1 MIESGSLPVE
11 DSLPMT
17 EQALLQRLEEIQRK
31 LDEIRAGKAT
41 LSVDENG
48 KEYNV
53 EIQRTDKGADRK
65 RARYHSSILDAHLL
79 QPGDDFSNLPE
90 TFVVFITENDVIGDG
105 LPLYTIDRQITN
117 TGKAFDDGEHIVYV
131 NGADKDASTEL
142 GKLMHDF
149 FCTDPDDMHYKELA
163 DKVRYFKENEKGVA
177 AMCKVMEDMRNES
190 ARKAEE
196 QTTVTH
202 INDIMTKLKYTA
214 EQAMD
219 LLSIPPSQRSTY
231 AGLVG
236 KKTR

>member
-1 MIESGSLPVE
+1 
-11 DSLPMT
+11 
-17 EQALLQRLEEIQRK
+17 
-31 LDEIRAGKAT
+31 
-41 LSVDENG
+41 
-48 KEYNV
+48 
-53 EIQRTDKGADRK
+53 
-65 RARYHSSILDAHLL
+65 
-79 QPGDDFSNLPE
+79 
-90 TFVVFITENDVIGDG
+90 
-105 LPLYTIDRQITN
+105 
-117 TGKAFDDGEHIVYV
+117 
-131 NGADKDASTEL
+131 
-142 GKLMHDF
+142 MHDF